1 MGYCRECG
9 HQLTN
14 EHEFC
19 PECGHPVER
28 KAGSSEGAAPQRY
41 AEPASSSVD
50 EGRQSVKPSNKKTKV
65 ITISVIAAAAIL
77 GGAYYGI
84 DKTMMAPK
92 AVSEKFIAS
101 VKGNDVDEV
110 KNM

>member
-28 KAGSSEGAAPQRY
+28 KAASSEGAASQRY
-41 AEPASSSVD
+41 AEPASPSVEED
-50 EGRQSVKPSNKKTKV
+50 RESVKPPNKKTKV
-65 ITISVIAAAAIL
+65 IAVSVIAAAAIL
-77 GGAYYGI
+77 CGTYYGI
-84 DKTMMAPK
+84 DKTIMAPK

-101 VKGNDVDEV
+101 LRA
-110 KNM
+110 MM